1 MSLLM
6 LYPLIGALKHVHQ
19 SLICRA
25 LSLSIRYDEG
35 SGDLGTPC
43 QSALLV
49 AFLRR
54 PLLTRWLQE
63 FLERDPLQR
72 KVFSLWLLLS
82 PIIENIFINQ
92 IVLLRRRNLS
102 QWIVLTQLI
111 VLNPLLLKVDDLVV
125 DIRDLLGEDGL
136 VALIRELSGNEVS
149 LVLLENRILVRTLG
163 SNQWLLLLSA
173 WSLQWIESRLRF
185 TNLFHNRSWINRVRL
200 RSSN

>member
-1 MSLLM
+1 M
-6 LYPLIGALKHVHQ
+6 
-19 SLICRA
+19 
-25 LSLSIRYDEG
+25 
-35 SGDLGTPC
+35 
-43 QSALLV
+43 
-49 AFLRR
+49 
-54 PLLTRWLQE
+54 
-63 FLERDPLQR
+63 QR

-163 SNQWLLLLSA
+163 SNQ
-173 WSLQWIESRLRF
+173 
-185 TNLFHNRSWINRVRL
+185 
-200 RSSN
+200 

>member
-1 MSLLM
+1 MTLLM
-6 LYPLIGALKHVHQ
+6 LYPLIGGLKHVHQ

-25 LSLSIRYDEG
+25 LSLSTRYDEG

-102 QWIVLTQLI
+102 QWIVLTELI

-125 DIRDLLGEDGL
+125 DIRDLLGKDGL

-173 WSLQWIESRLRF
+173 WSLQWIESGLRF
-185 TNLFHNRSWINRVRL
+185 ANLFHNWPWINRVRL

>member
-1 MSLLM
+1 M
-6 LYPLIGALKHVHQ
+6 
-19 SLICRA
+19 
-25 LSLSIRYDEG
+25 
-35 SGDLGTPC
+35 
-43 QSALLV
+43 
-49 AFLRR
+49 
-54 PLLTRWLQE
+54 
-63 FLERDPLQR
+63 QR
-72 KVFSLWLLLS
+72 KVFSLWLLP

-163 SNQWLLLLSA
+163 GNK
-173 WSLQWIESRLRF
+173 
-185 TNLFHNRSWINRVRL
+185 
-200 RSSN
+200 

>member
-1 MSLLM
+1 M
-6 LYPLIGALKHVHQ
+6 
-19 SLICRA
+19 
-25 LSLSIRYDEG
+25 
-35 SGDLGTPC
+35 
-43 QSALLV
+43 
-49 AFLRR
+49 
-54 PLLTRWLQE
+54 
-63 FLERDPLQR
+63 QR

-125 DIRDLLGEDGL
+125 DIRDLLGKDGL

-163 SNQWLLLLSA
+163 SNQ
-173 WSLQWIESRLRF
+173 
-185 TNLFHNRSWINRVRL
+185 
-200 RSSN
+200 